1 MLRPKILIIISQ
13 QPTTDYPTRS
23 DTFILDFVN
32 DLEVSS
38 SWKNLTDTAKFVIPK
53 NIIFKTKDGN
63 SYDLSGKGKNI
74 TAGINPPFI
83 LRGDRI
89 SIEAGYWFYDAEGNE
104 QRPPT
109 TTIFNGFISKVK
121 IKIPIEIECEDNMW
135 LLKQTTAPNKVFKG
149 TLEAMVKELIT
160 PLGFSLVDHPQGI
173 TTNVGVFRTQDE
185 TIGEVLDRLRKDL
198 RIESWFRGNN
208 LHCSSIV
215 YFPNEIADPQQVF
228 EFQSNIIDDS
238 LDYSRID
245 DITLGANA
253 ISVNKVELT
262 GTNADGKSKTK
273 SKRLE
278 AFVGKKGGEVRTLY
292 FFDVTSEAELKKM
305 GEERLRRFYYEGYRG
320 KFTTFGEPFV
330 KHGDIIKLRD
340 KVLPEREGEYFVKS
354 VNRKFGVSDGYRQE
368 IEIDIRAD
376 VFNKSEIEQGL

>member
-1 MLRPKILIIISQ
+1 
-13 QPTTDYPTRS
+13 
-23 DTFILDFVN
+23 VN
-32 DLEVSS
+32 DLEISS
-38 SWKNLTDTAKFVIPK
+38 SWKNLTDTAKFIIPK
-53 NIIFKTKDGN
+53 NIIFKTKDGK

-74 TAGINPPFI
+74 TAGTHAPFI

-89 SIEAGYWFYDAEGNE
+89 SIEAGYWFYDADGIE

-149 TLEAMVKELIT
+149 TLESMVEELIK
-160 PLGFSLVDHPQGI
+160 PLGFGLVKHPQGI

-238 LDYSRID
+238 LDYSRVD

-292 FFDVTSEAELKKM
+292 FFDVKTEAELKKM

-320 KFTTFGEPFV
+320 SFTTFGEPFV

-340 KVLPEREGEYFVKS
+340 KVLPEREGAYFVKS
-354 VNRKFGVSDGYRQE
+354 VKRKFGVSDGYRQE
-368 IEIDIRAD
+368 IEIDIRSD

>member
-1 MLRPKILIIISQ
+1 MIRPKILIVISQ

-53 NIIFKTKDGN
+53 NIVFKTKDGK

-74 TAGINPPFI
+74 TAGTHAPFI
-83 LRGDRI
+83 MRGDRI
-89 SIEAGYWFYDAEGNE
+89 SIEAGYWYYDAEGNE

-262 GTNADGKSKTK
+262 STNANGKVK
-273 SKRLE
+273 
-278 AFVGKKGGEVRTLY
+278 
-292 FFDVTSEAELKKM
+292 LKAN
-305 GEERLRRFYYEGYRG
+305 GLR
-320 KFTTFGEPFV
+320 
-330 KHGDIIKLRD
+330 HL
-340 KVLPEREGEYFVKS
+340 
-354 VNRKFGVSDGYRQE
+354 
-368 IEIDIRAD
+368 
-376 VFNKSEIEQGL
+376 

>member
-1 MLRPKILIIISQ
+1 MIRPRILIIISQ
-13 QPTTDYPTRS
+13 QPTESYPKRS

-32 DLEVSS
+32 DLEISS
-38 SWKNLTDTAKFVIPK
+38 SWKNLTDTAKFIIPK
-53 NIIFKTKDGN
+53 NIIFKTKDGK

-74 TAGINPPFI
+74 TAGDQPPFI

-89 SIEAGYWFYDAEGNE
+89 SIEAGYWYYDAEGNE

-135 LLKQTTAPNKVFKG
+135 ILKQTTAPNKVFKG
-149 TLEAMVKELIT
+149 TIEDMVTELIA
-160 PLGFSLVDHPQGI
+160 PLGFSLVKHPQGI
-173 TTNVGVFRTQDE
+173 TTNAGIFRTQDE

-198 RIESWFRGNN
+198 RIESWFRGNA

-215 YFPNEIADPQQVF
+215 YFPNEIAEPQQVF

-245 DITLGANA
+245 DITLGATA
-253 ISVNKVELT
+253 ISVNKDEAS
-262 GTNADGKSKTK
+262 GTNSDGKSKTK

-278 AFVGKKGGEVRTLY
+278 VFVGKKGGEVRTLY
-292 FFDVTSEAELKKM
+292 FFDVKTEKELKQM
-305 GEERLRRFYYEGYRG
+305 GEDRLRRYFYEGYRG
-320 KFTTFGEPFV
+320 SFTTFGEPFV

-340 KVLPEREGEYFVKS
+340 KVLPEREGAYFVKS
-354 VNRKFGVSDGYRQE
+354 VKRKFGVSDGYRQE

-376 VFNKSEIEQGL
+376 VFNQSEIDQGL